1 MPRRT
6 RLLLTLLV
14 LVALFAVGTRLDWSY
29 PWRMYT
35 GYQQFSNSLPDRA
48 TVERLNL
55 RLKAEF
61 GGDVEADYRISVN
74 DEGKVTRVIG
84 LNWVCRTGVE
94 GQAFIKATMRQ
105 LDHPSFEWPD
115 EIHMQFKCALA
126 KREVWRG

>member
-6 RLLLTLLV
+6 RFLLILLV
-14 LVALFAVGTRLDWSY
+14 LVALSALATRIDWSY
-29 PWRMYT
+29 PLRMFT
-35 GYQQFSNSLPDRA
+35 GYQQLSQSMPDKEA
-48 TVERLNL
+48 AERLNQ

-61 GGDVEADYRISVN
+61 GSEVEASYSITINTD
-74 DEGKVTRVIG
+74 GKVTRVIG

-94 GQAFIKATMRQ
+94 GEAFIQATLRQ
-105 LDHPSFEWPD
+105 LDRMDLEWPD